1 MARLSE
7 VYQNAVRDAMM
18 HIIRELFYPG
28 KELQHLHGEIIN
40 VLSASEEEGI
50 QAKKQDRNMMMS

>member
-1 MARLSE
+1 LARLSE

-40 VLSASEEEGI
+40 VLSGIRRGGYTGEEAG
-50 QAKKQDRNMMMS
+50 